1 MAEEVVAFV
10 ASTGTLPVG
19 TGIAFDSVTIGGATG
34 KVEFVKL
41 MDGTA
46 GSTTQILAS
55 SAPLGAIGLNV
66 AVVNSTANP
75 IGVNLTGGQSS
86 VSVTGNVN
94 VTFSTASTASVNI
107 QNTTASP
114 GIVALAQ
121 SNALVSSA
129 APLWVGLQTS
139 TATVSIQGNTTS
151 IISTAS
157 KILAQLSSADMGGS
171 TLNFIYVINKPWA
184 PVGNS
189 TWNSTKITSSAIITL
204 FSSAASTRIYLTD
217 LVITNAGTAE
227 SVATI
232 YDTTSTTGT
241 VLFKT
246 DLASA
251 GGGVAINFAT
261 PRRTAAG
268 AAMGIECV
276 PASTIYIN
284 AGAFRAI

>member
-1 MAEEVVAFV
+1 MAEEVIAFV

-19 TGIAFDSVTIGGATG
+19 TAIMFDSVTVGGSTG
-34 KVEFVKL
+34 KAEMIKL
-41 MDGTA
+41 LDGTA
-46 GSTTQILAS
+46 GSTTPILAS
-55 SAPLGAIGLNV
+55 SAPIGAVGLNV
-66 AVVNSTANP
+66 AVVNSTSNP
-75 IGVNLTGGQSS
+75 IGVSIAAGQSTVT
-86 VSVTGNVN
+86 VSGNVN

-114 GIVALAQ
+114 GIVQLAL
-121 SNALVSSA
+121 SNALVSTTV
-129 APLWVGLQTS
+129 PLPVLLQTS
-139 TATVSIQGNTTS
+139 TATVTIQGNSTA

-157 KILAQLSSADMGGS
+157 KIVAQLSSADMGGS
-171 TLNFIYVINKPWA
+171 TLNFVYVINKPWA

-204 FSSAASTRIYLTD
+204 FSSAASTRFYLTD
-217 LVITNAGTAE
+217 VVMTNAGTVE
-227 SVATI
+227 TVATI

-251 GGGVAINFAT
+251 GGGVAIQFAT

-276 PASTIYIN
+276 PASTVYVN
-284 AGAFRAI
+284 VGAFRAI